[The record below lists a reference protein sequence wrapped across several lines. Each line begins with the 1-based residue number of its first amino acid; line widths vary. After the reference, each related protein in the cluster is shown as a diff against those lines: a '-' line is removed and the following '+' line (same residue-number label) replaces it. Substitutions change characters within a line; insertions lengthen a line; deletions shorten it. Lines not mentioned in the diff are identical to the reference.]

1 MSLTRKQREDGELWN
16 IMVGPPGG
24 FRQQRDK

>member
-16 IMVGPPGG
+16 IMSAPGG
-24 FRQQRDK
+24 FRQRRDK